1 MASLKSRRGVWYARV
16 LWYKANT
23 TKQTEKQV
31 PLKTSSK
38 VTARERLT
46 LVDKVEDEIIELHC
60 KGEKYSFPWMNDEG
74 KRKIEYLT
82 LEQAFEMWIKVRKS
96 QGLAQSTIERNRN
109 SLNTFMSIIGKSIR
123 LKSLHTSHIDSY
135 TEKMHLKG
143 YAPCGININLRT
155 LVTFFKWPFRRNH
168 IDKIPYIDK
177 VKIGNSLPSYFNDME
192 FEQLISETNEHFEKV
207 FRMYRNTGFRLT
219 EPILGVLKND
229 TLIISAEDSKTR
241 KERRILLSSKNVP
254 VIYELQEQFN
264 AWKSKVKINRT
275 KYFAQRYSKEFKRLL
290 NLCELEGKLHDL
302 RHTFAVRRYLMTRDI
317 YQVMKELGHTKVTT
331 TQIYTEFED
340 TIDIALEFPSI
351 VNIQNKVKFGKE
363 DTLLEDTNNISG
375 VYVS

>member
-1 MASLKSRRGVWYARV
+1 MASKINRRGVWVARV
-16 LWYKANT
+16 KWYENGKKYQT
-23 TKQTEKQV
+23 TAEI
-31 PLKTSSK
+31 PLKTKSI
-38 VTARERLT
+38 VTANERLSI
-46 LVDKVEDEIIELHC
+46 VNKVQKEVKVLY
-60 KGEKYSFPWMNDEG
+60 KRNEKYSFPWMNDEG

-109 SLNTFMSIIGKSIR
+109 SMNTFMLIIGKSIR

-135 TEKMHLKG
+135 TEKMHLKR

-155 LVTFFKWPFRRNH
+155 LVTFFKWAFRRNH

-264 AWKSKVKINRT
+264 AWKSKVKVNRT

-331 TQIYTEFED
+331 TQMYTEFED

-351 VNIQNKVKFGKE
+351 VETSNQPTLVRM
-363 DTLLEDTNNISG
+363 DTKMMDTKQIVTG
-375 VYVS
+375 YVS